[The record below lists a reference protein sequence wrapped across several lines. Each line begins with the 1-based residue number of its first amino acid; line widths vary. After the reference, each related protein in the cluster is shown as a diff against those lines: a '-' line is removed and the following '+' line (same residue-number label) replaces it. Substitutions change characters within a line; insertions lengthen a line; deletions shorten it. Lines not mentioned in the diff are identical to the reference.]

1 MILVRK
7 SLKIK
12 VAIGIAALL
21 LFVLGAATWVN
32 IAFFTTEYLTWI
44 EARSEVLA
52 KPLKD
57 RIRDLLS
64 QVGYNATVFIVLKG
78 DVAQLLKENR
88 ELSHVAIYDLAG
100 KLVLHSDAEQEKQ
113 KRVHPGVQRALEQ
126 RPQKPVTLFLE
137 GNYHTFIPVVHE
149 KGALYL
155 SLGSRGEMVA
165 AVQSG
170 IMRRFLIIG
179 LIALSLCG
187 AGVYFLI
194 QRWISGPIDSLVLRA
209 RRIAEGDLSRA
220 LAQRRDDEIGQVES
234 AFAQMID
241 GLQGVVLQVQSA
253 ANAVSSA
260 SAQVS
265 ASADN
270 LSAGTSEQAAS
281 VEETTSSL
289 EQMNASIT
297 QNADNSRQMEQMALK
312 GAKEIEQ
319 SSKAVRESVDAMKTI
334 AQKISII
341 EEIAYQTN
349 LLALNAAIE
358 AARAGEHGKG
368 FAVVATEV
376 RKLAERSQSAARE
389 ISSLSSSS
397 VRVAESSG
405 KLLKELVSSI
415 RKTAELVQEVATAS
429 REQAAGVSQVNQA
442 MTQVDQVTQRNAAAA
457 EKLSN
462 TAAEMAS
469 QAENLQRLMRVFRV
483 DVEAEPENYKAHGVA
498 PDVEKGSASNRL
510 NVPRVA
516 AGPREMRRNGK
527 DRASASFHSKAGQFP
542 QPRHSNTKSNARMD
556 HSVIELPPAAPEEQ
570 SFRASRN
577 RNNV

>member
-1 MILVRK
+1 MTQLKK

-12 VAIGIAALL
+12 VALGIAALL
-21 LFVLGAATWVN
+21 LFVLGATTWVS
-32 IAFFTTEYLTWI
+32 IAFFTKEYLTWI

-57 RIRDLLS
+57 RIKDLISL
-64 QVGYNATVFIVLKG
+64 VGYNPTVFIVLKG

-88 ELSHVAIYDLAG
+88 ELSHVAIYDSAG

-113 KRVHPGVQRALEQ
+113 QKVHAGVQRTLEQ
-126 RPQKPVTLFLE
+126 RPQKPVTLFLD

-165 AVQSG
+165 AVRSG
-170 IMRRFLIIG
+170 IMRRFLILA
-179 LIALSLCG
+179 LIALFLCG

-194 QRWISGPIDSLVLRA
+194 QRWVSGPIDSLVSRA

-312 GAKEIEQ
+312 GAKEMEQ
-319 SSKAVRESVDAMKTI
+319 SSKAVRESVEAMKTI
-334 AQKISII
+334 AEKISII

-376 RKLAERSQSAARE
+376 RKLAERSQNAAQE
-389 ISSLSSSS
+389 ISSLTSSS
-397 VRVAESSG
+397 VRVAEKSG
-405 KLLKELVSSI
+405 QLLEELVPAI

-429 REQAAGVSQVNQA
+429 REQGTGVAQVNKA
-442 MTQVDQVTQRNAAAA
+442 MSQVDQVTQRNASAA
-457 EKLSN
+457 EELSS
-462 TAAEMAS
+462 TAEEMAS
-469 QAENLQRLMRVFRV
+469 QAKSLQQLMSFFRV
-483 DVEAEPENYKAHGVA
+483 DENDSLPPAGSLVSRPKASVSERQPFQSMAASAEAVSRGE
-498 PDVEKGSASNRL
+498 
-510 NVPRVA
+510 
-516 AGPREMRRNGK
+516 RNGK
-527 DRASASFHSKAGQFP
+527 GAEAVLRPGEHDFTRW
-542 QPRHSNTKSNARMD
+542 T
-556 HSVIELPPAAPEEQ
+556 EL
-570 SFRASRN
+570 
-577 RNNV
+577 

>member
-1 MILVRK
+1 MTLLRK

-12 VAIGIAALL
+12 LAIGIASLL
-21 LFVLGAATWVN
+21 LFVLGATTWVN

-44 EARSEVLA
+44 EARSDVLA

-57 RIRDLLS
+57 RIKDLLS
-64 QVGYNATVFIVLKG
+64 QVGYDATVFIVLKG

-126 RPQKPVTLFLE
+126 RPQKLFTLFLE

-149 KGALYL
+149 KGAVYL

-165 AVQSG
+165 AVRSG

-187 AGVYFLI
+187 AGVYFFI
-194 QRWISGPIDSLVLRA
+194 QRFVSGPIDSLVSRA

-220 LAQRRDDEIGQVES
+220 LTERREDEIGQIES
-234 AFAQMID
+234 AFDQMIE
-241 GLQGVVLQVQSA
+241 GLQSVVVEVQSA
-253 ANAVSSA
+253 ASAVSSA

-265 ASADN
+265 ASAGN

-289 EQMNASIT
+289 EQINASIT

-312 GAKEIEQ
+312 GAKEMEE

-376 RKLAERSQSAARE
+376 RKLAERSQSAAQE
-389 ISSLSSSS
+389 ISSLTSSS
-397 VRVAESSG
+397 VKVAEKSG
-405 KLLKELVSSI
+405 QLLQELVPAI

-429 REQAAGVSQVNQA
+429 REQGTGVAQVNKA
-442 MTQVDQVTQRNAAAA
+442 MSQVDQVTQRNASAA
-457 EKLSN
+457 EELSS
-462 TAAEMAS
+462 TAEEMAS
-469 QAENLQRLMRVFRV
+469 QAKSLQQLMSFFRV
-483 DVEAEPENYKAHGVA
+483 DENGSLPPPGTYVSRPTASVLARQPFQSMAASAETVSRGE
-498 PDVEKGSASNRL
+498 
-510 NVPRVA
+510 
-516 AGPREMRRNGK
+516 RNGK
-527 DRASASFHSKAGQFP
+527 GAEAALRPGEQDFTRW
-542 QPRHSNTKSNARMD
+542 T
-556 HSVIELPPAAPEEQ
+556 EL
-570 SFRASRN
+570 
-577 RNNV
+577 

>member
-1 MILVRK
+1 MTLLRK

-12 VAIGIAALL
+12 LAIGIASLL
-21 LFVLGAATWVN
+21 LFVLGATTWVN

-44 EARSEVLA
+44 EARSDVLA

-57 RIRDLLS
+57 RIKDLLS

-149 KGALYL
+149 KGAVYL

-165 AVQSG
+165 AVRSG

-187 AGVYFLI
+187 AGVYFFI
-194 QRWISGPIDSLVLRA
+194 QRFVSGPIDSLVSRA

-220 LAQRRDDEIGQVES
+220 LTERREDEIGQIES
-234 AFAQMID
+234 AFDQMIE
-241 GLQGVVLQVQSA
+241 GLQSVVVEVQSA
-253 ANAVSSA
+253 ASAVSSA

-265 ASADN
+265 ASAGN

-289 EQMNASIT
+289 EQINASIT

-312 GAKEIEQ
+312 GAKEMEE

-376 RKLAERSQSAARE
+376 RKLAERSQSAAQE
-389 ISSLSSSS
+389 ISSLTSSS
-397 VRVAESSG
+397 VKVAEKSG
-405 KLLKELVSSI
+405 QLLEELVPAI

-429 REQAAGVSQVNQA
+429 REQGTGVAQVNKA
-442 MTQVDQVTQRNAAAA
+442 MSQVDQVTQRNASAA
-457 EKLSN
+457 EELSS
-462 TAAEMAS
+462 TAEEMAS
-469 QAENLQRLMRVFRV
+469 QAKSLQQLMSFFHVDENDSLPPAGSFVSRPKASVSAGQPFQSMAAS
-483 DVEAEPENYKAHGVA
+483 AETVSRGE
-498 PDVEKGSASNRL
+498 
-510 NVPRVA
+510 
-516 AGPREMRRNGK
+516 RNGK
-527 DRASASFHSKAGQFP
+527 GAEAALRSGEHDFTRW
-542 QPRHSNTKSNARMD
+542 T
-556 HSVIELPPAAPEEQ
+556 EL
-570 SFRASRN
+570 
-577 RNNV
+577 

>member
-1 MILVRK
+1 MTLLRK

-12 VAIGIAALL
+12 LAIGIASLL
-21 LFVLGAATWVN
+21 LFVLGATTWVN

-44 EARSEVLA
+44 EARSDVLA

-126 RPQKPVTLFLE
+126 RPKKPVTFFLE

-194 QRWISGPIDSLVLRA
+194 QRWISGPIDSLVLRS

-281 VEETTSSL
+281 GEGTTSSL
-289 EQMNASIT
+289 EQMNASIP
-297 QNADNSRQMEQMALK
+297 QNRKNSRQMEQMALK
-312 GAKEIEQ
+312 GAKEIEE

-334 AQKISII
+334 AEKISII

-368 FAVVATEV
+368 FAVVAAEV
-376 RKLAERSQSAARE
+376 RKLAERSQEAAKE
-389 ISSLSSSS
+389 IKSLAGSS
-397 VRVAESSG
+397 VKVAERAG
-405 KLLKELVSSI
+405 QLLIELVPSI
-415 RKTAELVQEVATAS
+415 RKTANLVQEVASAS
-429 REQAAGVSQVNQA
+429 QEQSSGVSQINRA
-442 MTQVDQVTQRNAAAA
+442 MHQVDEVTRRNASAA
-457 EKLSN
+457 EELSA
-462 TAAEMAS
+462 TADEMSS
-469 QAENLQRLMRVFRV
+469 QAEALQRLVSFFRV
-483 DVEAEPENYKAHGVA
+483 SASDGAPAEP
-498 PDVEKGSASNRL
+498 
-510 NVPRVA
+510 PRP
-516 AGPREMRRNGK
+516 G
-527 DRASASFHSKAGQFP
+527 AGQ
-542 QPRHSNTKSNARMD
+542 
-556 HSVIELPPAAPEEQ
+556 I
-570 SFRASRN
+570 
-577 RNNV
+577 

>member
-1 MILVRK
+1 MLRMIRHLRVRTK
-7 SLKIK
+7 F
-12 VAIGIAALL
+12 LL
-21 LFVLGAATWVN
+21 LFVFLALGYIVFGSLVYGSFPSAGMPLN
-32 IAFFTTEYLTWI
+32 QPEILFAFALGSAI
-44 EARSEVLA
+44 LMIGSLLA
-52 KPLKD
+52 
-57 RIRDLLS
+57 
-64 QVGYNATVFIVLKG
+64 VY
-78 DVAQLLKENR
+78 
-88 ELSHVAIYDLAG
+88 LAG
-100 KLVLHSDAEQEKQ
+100 SIIRPLATLTNTLADLH
-113 KRVHPGVQRALEQ
+113 
-126 RPQKPVTLFLE
+126 
-137 GNYHTFIPVVHE
+137 
-149 KGALYL
+149 
-155 SLGSRGEMVA
+155 RGE
-165 AVQSG
+165 SG
-170 IMRRFLIIG
+170 LLYWTKSQDR
-179 LIALSLCG
+179 S
-187 AGVYFLI
+187 
-194 QRWISGPIDSLVLRA
+194 
-209 RRIAEGDLSRA
+209 
-220 LAQRRDDEIGQVES
+220 DEIGELARSFNAFVGRLAEIVGQVNGRAE
-234 AFAQMID
+234 
-241 GLQGVVLQVQSA
+241 
-253 ANAVSSA
+253 AVSCA

-265 ASADN
+265 SSAQL
-270 LSAGTSEQAAS
+270 LSHGTSEQAAS

-289 EQMNASIT
+289 EQINASIT

-312 GAKEIEQ
+312 GAKEMEQ

-334 AQKISII
+334 AEKISII

-368 FAVVATEV
+368 FAVVAAEV
-376 RKLAERSQSAARE
+376 RKLAERSQNAAQE

-397 VRVAESSG
+397 LRVAESSG
-405 KLLKELVSSI
+405 QLLKELVPSI

>member
-1 MILVRK
+1 MTLLRK

-12 VAIGIAALL
+12 LAIGIASLL
-21 LFVLGAATWVN
+21 LFVLGATTWVN

-44 EARSEVLA
+44 EARSDVLA

-57 RIRDLLS
+57 RIKDLLS

-126 RPQKPVTLFLE
+126 RPQKLFTLFLE

-149 KGALYL
+149 KGAVYL

-165 AVQSG
+165 AVRSG

-187 AGVYFLI
+187 AGVYFFI
-194 QRWISGPIDSLVLRA
+194 QRFVSGPIDSLVSRA

-220 LAQRRDDEIGQVES
+220 LTERREDEIGQIES
-234 AFAQMID
+234 AFDQMIE
-241 GLQGVVLQVQSA
+241 GLQSVVVEVQSA
-253 ANAVSSA
+253 ASAVSSA

-265 ASADN
+265 ASAGN

-289 EQMNASIT
+289 EQINASIT

-312 GAKEIEQ
+312 GAKEMEE

-376 RKLAERSQSAARE
+376 RKLAERSQSAAQE
-389 ISSLSSSS
+389 ISSLTSSS
-397 VRVAESSG
+397 VKVAEKSG
-405 KLLKELVSSI
+405 QLLQELVPAI

-429 REQAAGVSQVNQA
+429 REQGTGVAQVNKA
-442 MTQVDQVTQRNAAAA
+442 MSQVDQVTQRNASAA
-457 EKLSN
+457 EELSS
-462 TAAEMAS
+462 TAEEMAS
-469 QAENLQRLMRVFRV
+469 QAKSLQQLMSFFRV
-483 DVEAEPENYKAHGVA
+483 DENGSLPPPGTYVSRPTASVLARQPFQSMAASAETVSRGE
-498 PDVEKGSASNRL
+498 
-510 NVPRVA
+510 
-516 AGPREMRRNGK
+516 RNGK
-527 DRASASFHSKAGQFP
+527 GAEAALRPGEQDFTRW
-542 QPRHSNTKSNARMD
+542 T
-556 HSVIELPPAAPEEQ
+556 EL
-570 SFRASRN
+570 
-577 RNNV
+577 

>member
-78 DVAQLLKENR
+78 DVAQLLKENS

-149 KGALYL
+149 KGAVYL

-165 AVQSG
+165 AVRSG

-187 AGVYFLI
+187 AGVYFFI
-194 QRWISGPIDSLVLRA
+194 QRFVSGPIDSLVSRA

-220 LAQRRDDEIGQVES
+220 LTERREDEIGQIES
-234 AFAQMID
+234 AFDQMIE
-241 GLQGVVLQVQSA
+241 GLQSVVVEVQSA
-253 ANAVSSA
+253 ASAVSSA

-265 ASADN
+265 ASAGN

-289 EQMNASIT
+289 EQINASIT

-312 GAKEIEQ
+312 GAKEMEQ
-319 SSKAVRESVDAMKTI
+319 SSKAVRESVEAMKTI
-334 AQKISII
+334 AEKISII

-376 RKLAERSQSAARE
+376 RKLAERSQGAAQE
-389 ISSLSSSS
+389 ISSLALSS
-397 VRVAESSG
+397 VKVAERSG
-405 KLLKELVSSI
+405 EFLSELVPSI
-415 RKTAELVQEVATAS
+415 RMTAELVQEVATAS
-429 REQAAGVSQVNQA
+429 REQGTGVAQVNKA
-442 MTQVDQVTQRNAAAA
+442 MAQVDQVTQRNAAAA
-457 EKLSN
+457 EELSS
-462 TAAEMAS
+462 TAIQMAN
-469 QAENLQRLMRVFRV
+469 QAEDLQQLMRVFRI
-483 DVEAEPENYKAHGVA
+483 
-498 PDVEKGSASNRL
+498 GSKDESGSYPHRSVNSDLAWVPASNGL
-510 NVPRVA
+510 IIS
-516 AGPREMRRNGK
+516 MRGGQTERDAE
-527 DRASASFHSKAGQFP
+527 DR
-542 QPRHSNTKSNARMD
+542 
-556 HSVIELPPAAPEEQ
+556 
-570 SFRASRN
+570 SRPGS
-577 RNNV
+577 